1 MYLPPSEACRQLSE
15 PHLIDPAPAPLHGA
29 LEKLLTTSAGS
40 VHAAHHAEQCGAS
53 GGHGPFWGDRAQGRG
68 PASLEPPMPYGGALS
83 GLAPLQQPHLCLGT
97 RVGAL
102 PPAARVL

>member
-40 VHAAHHAEQCGAS
+40 VHAAHQAEQCGAS
-53 GGHGPFWGDRAQGRG
+53 GGHGQFSRDRAQD
-68 PASLEPPMPYGGALS
+68 PLPPRLAPPPPYGTQLTDLGRI
-83 GLAPLQQPHLCLGT
+83 PHPQLFFGN
-97 RVGAL
+97 RI
-102 PPAARVL
+102 PRI

>member
-40 VHAAHHAEQCGAS
+40 VHAAHQAEQCGAS
-53 GGHGPFWGDRAQGRG
+53 GGHRQFLRG
-68 PASLEPPMPYGGALS
+68 PTASRRPPRPQPPPPYRA
-83 GLAPLQQPHLCLGT
+83 GLAHNW
-97 RVGAL
+97 AL
-102 PPAARVL
+102 APPDPFFANGDSRTP